1 MQFLSWWPK
10 GSKVVCVFN
19 SHILKIKPRYSTRLL
34 HIYWKV
40 TLWFSSIFPEK
51 LSRERVTLWAFFRV
65 LWASV
70 DVGWDP
76 RGPSTAGG
84 HRQSTPWIRVIDH
97 WDQQRGT
104 VMKAD
109 SKRSEVGMSVLLG
122 REGDYMSWLY
132 IWLLWG
138 SEHDFWTPSALPPL
152 NP

>member
-97 WDQQRGT
+97 WDQQRGGWLHFQGSASSLNLCFWSLVPQKLYEKGFPDWMHWT
-104 VMKAD
+104 I
-109 SKRSEVGMSVLLG
+109 EL
-122 REGDYMSWLY
+122 LY
-132 IWLLWG
+132 IPRKFIC
-138 SEHDFWTPSALPPL
+138 S
-152 NP
+152 